1 MKTAMQLVYDL
12 VKSGLGAE
20 KIVDALLVDEKLL
33 IKKEKEIILDFVLKY
48 ADERVEKIAYY
59 YDRTFNVSEKMK
71 TPIEMLNA
79 IIQMQEANYGR
90 GSDTHMALNELA
102 KEAKEV
108 VKSYTAN
115 EIQLPSEKEIILE
128 AKRYEGYEE
137 SMDELRAEQASSR
150 YHGFIKGVK
159 WIKERITLNTNEK

>member
-1 MKTAMQLVYDL
+1 
-12 VKSGLGAE
+12 
-20 KIVDALLVDEKLL
+20 
-33 IKKEKEIILDFVLKY
+33 
-48 ADERVEKIAYY
+48 
-59 YDRTFNVSEKMK
+59 MK

-79 IIQMQEANYGR
+79 IIEMQEANYGR
-90 GSDTHMALNELA
+90 GSDTHMALTTLT

-108 VKSYTAN
+108 VNFYTAN

>member
-1 MKTAMQLVYDL
+1 
-12 VKSGLGAE
+12 
-20 KIVDALLVDEKLL
+20 
-33 IKKEKEIILDFVLKY
+33 
-48 ADERVEKIAYY
+48 
-59 YDRTFNVSEKMK
+59 MK

-79 IIQMQEANYGR
+79 IIEMQEANYGR
-90 GSDTHMALNELA
+90 GSDTHMALTTLA

-108 VKSYTAN
+108 VNFYTAN

-137 SMDELRAEQASSR
+137 SMDEFRAEQASSR

-159 WIKERITLNTNEK
+159 WIKEYITFNTNEK